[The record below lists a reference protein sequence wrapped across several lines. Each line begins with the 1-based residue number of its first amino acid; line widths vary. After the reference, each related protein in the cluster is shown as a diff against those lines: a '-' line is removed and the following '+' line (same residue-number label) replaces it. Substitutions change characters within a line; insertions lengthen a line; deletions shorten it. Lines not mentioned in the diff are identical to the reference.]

1 MREYREEKPLLP
13 FSCILWTYR
22 SKSISST
29 DSFCTSFE
37 LVSPWFCNSICGEL
51 RSFLFIDRFLRL
63 NRIRI
68 ISSRIKIIA
77 ARLDPAA
84 ADTFTLPDP
93 LLSAGTSNADV
104 AVGGW
109 ADTGE
114 EIDFGKVGV
123 GRIDVVKVEFS
134 KVNVDFDS
142 DVKGE
147 YVFVVRVDPGFN
159 AKGDVDIEDIIEL
172 KVDDDNVGDEY
183 RSV

>member
-93 LLSAGTSNADV
+93 LLSVCKSVADV
-104 AVGGW
+104 VGEGC
-109 ADTGE
+109 ADTGTKVDFGNVGFGKVD
-114 EIDFGKVGV
+114 IVKVDFGKIIVDSV
-123 GRIDVVKVEFS
+123 DL
-134 KVNVDFDS
+134 DFD
-142 DVKGE
+142 VKSEG
-147 YVFVVRVDPGFN
+147 VFVVRVDSGFN
-159 AKGDVDIEDIIEL
+159 AKSDFDTEDIIE
-172 KVDDDNVGDEY
+172 V
-183 RSV
+183 